1 MCGRYTLSD
10 PGDLLDE
17 LGVKNPGWDLS
28 PRYNIAP
35 TQGVAAV
42 RSAPDGP
49 GMGQRELV
57 ALHWGLVPFWAK
69 EKSIG
74 NRMINARGESLA
86 EKPSFR
92 NALRRRRCLILADGF
107 YEWAKVQG
115 GKQPYHIHL
124 RDHRPFV
131 FAGLWEQWN
140 KGPEGP
146 LESCTIITTEA
157 NERIRPLHHRM
168 PVILDGDARDLW
180 LDPSVDDSGLLSTV
194 LNPYDD
200 DPIELTPVSRLVN
213 NPRNETPDCLKP
225 VEL

>member
-17 LGVKNPGWDLS
+17 LGVQNPGWDLS

-42 RSAPDGP
+42 RTAPEGP
-49 GMGQRELV
+49 AMGQRELV

-180 LDPSVDDSGLLSTV
+180 LDPDVDDSGLLTTV
-194 LNPYDD
+194 LKPYDD
-200 DPIELTPVSRLVN
+200 ETIELTPVSRLVN
-213 NPRNETPDCLKP
+213 NPRNETPDCLKS